1 MRISRPEKKA
11 VIEILVKRTVSF
23 FFGMGLL
30 TFFFYGIGTAQG
42 FMDITQLLLLRL
54 SVVWGLFL
62 GVGSIYGIILT
73 LWLARKGWKFLY
85 ARGLGAYIFLSL
97 FGILAAA
104 TAALI
109 IVTAGGNEI

>member
-11 VIEILVKRTVSF
+11 VIAILVKRTVSF
-23 FFGMGLL
+23 FFGMCLL
-30 TFFFYGIGTAQG
+30 TLFFYGIGTTQG

-54 SVVWGLFL
+54 SIVWGLFL
-62 GVGSIYGIILT
+62 GVGSLYGIILT

-85 ARGLGAYIFLSL
+85 VRGLGAYMLLSL
-97 FGILAAA
+97 FGILVAAA
-104 TAALI
+104 AALI